1 MSLAQSPFS
10 VTILTWCPS
19 KKYLRQVLLGTCGM
33 AKVVKIIV
41 DSKCTGCETCV
52 NNCPVGVYEIKDGKS
67 VPVRVEECILCR
79 TCESQ
84 CPEGAI
90 QVIEVEL
97 YLQKWRPQKQNRQR
111 QKQREKQKRRPHPN
125 LKPNLRKNL
134 PTN

>member
-1 MSLAQSPFS
+1 
-10 VTILTWCPS
+10 
-19 KKYLRQVLLGTCGM
+19 
-33 AKVVKIIV
+33 VVKIIV

-52 NNCPVGVYEIKDGKS
+52 NNCPAGVYEIKDGKS

-97 YLQKWRPQKQNRQR
+97 EPAKVETPKWKRQR
-111 QKQREKQKRRPHPN
+111 EKQREKQKRRPQPN
-125 LKPNLRKNL
+125 QLNLRKNL
-134 PTN
+134 PAN